1 MLKFAAG
8 LSFLVLMCGCH
19 CTKPA
24 GGPSQATQ
32 SERYQV
38 VQLQFASAPEV
49 AAELGK
55 AQKEA
60 QLVADPRTN
69 SLIVTARS
77 DEALAQVLELIARL
91 DVESK
96 KAH

>member
-1 MLKFAAG
+1 MLKFAAC
-8 LSFLVLMCGCH
+8 LSFLVLVCGCH
-19 CTKPA
+19 CPKSA
-24 GGPSQATQ
+24 SGPSQATQ

-38 VQLQFASAPEV
+38 VQLQFASAPEI

-69 SLIVTARS
+69 ALIVTARS

-91 DVESK
+91 DVETK